1 LHCRAVPSGSNGAR
15 PQLNS
20 GPLGEA
26 VDREP
31 HNGPLRL
38 HLAELLTDDG
48 QLTHAL
54 DHVEIVLRET
64 PDSVVALT
72 LATRIAL
79 ALGDPRANAWSR
91 LRDALDPHASSTDSV
106 DEVSTAPAESGP
118 SGAPV
123 QSSVDGPVDVPSDD
137 DWDRLLGDLLR
148 ESGRPARVVLDDV
161 GGLADIKSRL
171 KRSFLAPLQNPEL
184 RQAYGASL
192 RGGLLLWGPPGC
204 GKSFLARAMAG
215 ELGAH
220 FLSVGLNEVLDMW
233 FGNSE
238 KQLHELFSVARR
250 SSPCVLFF
258 DEVDAIGHSRMNLGR
273 SPARNVVA
281 QLLIELDGVEYSNEG
296 VFVIGATNQPWD
308 VDPALRRP
316 GRFDRTMLVLPPDVD
331 ARASIFAYHL
341 RGRPLGEIDYAALAR
356 ASDGLSGADIRLV
369 CEEAAER
376 ALGLA
381 IDANVV
387 VPIGTD
393 DVLGAIS
400 SVSPSTSAWLEAA
413 QNHVRYANASG
424 EYDELAKYL
433 TQRRKGRSNG

>member
-1 LHCRAVPSGSNGAR
+1 
-15 PQLNS
+15 
-20 GPLGEA
+20 
-26 VDREP
+26 
-31 HNGPLRL
+31 L
-38 HLAELLTDDG
+38 HLAELLSTNG
-48 QLTHAL
+48 QFTQAL
-54 DHVEIVLRET
+54 DHVEVVIREI
-64 PDSVVALT
+64 PDSVEALT

-79 ALGDPRANAWSR
+79 ALGDPRAGAWSR
-91 LRDALDPHASSTDSV
+91 LRDALDIRSSSTDFPS
-106 DEVSTAPAESGP
+106 EVSSPLMESNPSSASFKPIAHGP
-118 SGAPV
+118 G
-123 QSSVDGPVDVPSDD
+123 DVPSDD

-148 ESGRPARVVLDDV
+148 ESGRPARVALDDV
-161 GGLADIKSRL
+161 GGLADVKSRL

-184 RQAYGASL
+184 REAYGASL

-281 QLLIELDGVEYSNEG
+281 QLLVELDGVEYSNEG

-316 GRFDRTMLVLPPDVD
+316 GRFDRTMLVLPPDVE

-341 RGRPLGEIDYAALAR
+341 RGRPLGDIDYVALAR

-387 VPIGTD
+387 VPIGTA
-393 DVLGAIS
+393 DVLGALS
-400 SVSPSTSAWLEAA
+400 SVTPSTSAWLDAA

-433 TQRRKGRSNG
+433 TQRRKGRPNG